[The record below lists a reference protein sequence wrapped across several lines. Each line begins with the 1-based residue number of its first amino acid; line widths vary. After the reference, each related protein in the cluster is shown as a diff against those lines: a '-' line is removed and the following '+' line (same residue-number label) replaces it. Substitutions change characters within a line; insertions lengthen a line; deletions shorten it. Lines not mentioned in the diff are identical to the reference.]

1 MLNPIKIESIQSED
15 ASLTQHESTMNT
27 NVHDRYRIIVL
38 LGLLISVSLWPSAGY
53 SQQAA
58 KLERLQFT
66 GLKKLSAEQAIE
78 LSGLKIGQ
86 TIDAGVLDAAAA
98 RLLESGLFKRL
109 SYSVHSPNGRAT
121 VTFAVAESAIMLPVA
136 FENFVWFSD
145 EDLLETIRRDVP
157 FFNGS
162 APATGDTTDKIAAD
176 LQRLLNSRNITGH
189 VESFPNV
196 TKDKLELVFTV
207 KGAKVPVCVVR
218 FPGAAAIPEA
228 ELMQAS
234 RPLLNTEYSKK
245 DITAFVDTRLTLLY
259 RRLGHLRA
267 EFQPLKFMLTNAPQC
282 AGGVDVSV
290 PVEEGLSYRW
300 AKSVWD
306 GNEKLTIEEL
316 ATALGMNPGDLAE
329 GTKIDDGLKKVA
341 DAYRRHGYL
350 SAAVK
355 ETVEYD
361 DANSSVIYRF
371 SITEGARYFMGKLII
386 NGLPAGDEERLRAK
400 WTLGTNALFD
410 ASYVEDFGQKGM
422 REFMTGLAQRS
433 PGGRRPNVEM
443 QTKPDDQKQTVD
455 VIISFN
461 QARDR

>member
-58 KLERLQFT
+58 RLERLQFT
-66 GLKKLSAEQAIE
+66 GLKKLSADQAIE

-109 SYSVHSPNGRAT
+109 RYSVHSPNGRAT
-121 VTFAVAESAIMLPVA
+121 VTFAVEESAIMLPVV
-136 FENFVWFSD
+136 FEDFVWFSD
-145 EDLLETIRRDVP
+145 EDLLAAIRRDIP

-162 APATGDTTDKIAAD
+162 APATGDTTDKITAD

-267 EFQPLKFMLTNAPQC
+267 EFQPLKFMLTNASQC

-316 ATALGMNPGDLAE
+316 ATALGMNPGDLAD
-329 GTKIDDGLKKVA
+329 GTRIDDGLKKVA
-341 DAYRRHGYL
+341 DAYRRRGYL

-433 PGGRRPNVEM
+433 PGSRRPNVEM
-443 QTKPDDQKQTVD
+443 KTKPDAQKQTVD

-461 QARDR
+461 